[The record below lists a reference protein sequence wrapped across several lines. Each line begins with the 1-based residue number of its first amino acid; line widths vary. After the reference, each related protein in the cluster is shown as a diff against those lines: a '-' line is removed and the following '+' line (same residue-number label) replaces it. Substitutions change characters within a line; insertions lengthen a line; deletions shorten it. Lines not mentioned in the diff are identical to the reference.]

1 MAGPGSGYLADPD
14 PESGKKN
21 RIRNTGTL
29 SFRQSTPDLSLV
41 LLADKERRKSDFLSH
56 YQELTCRAAL
66 AIKTVDRIVTT
77 TELAPSPLSQQQSA
91 PLLPSPLSQQQ
102 LAPLLP
108 SPLSQQPAPLLPS
121 PRSPGAES
129 VEFNEEEVLKTCQ
142 VITKI
147 AMIDH

>member
-14 PESGKKN
+14 PESGKKT
-21 RIRNTGTL
+21 RIRNTGTNNP

-91 PLLPSPLSQQQ
+91 PLLPSPLSQQP
-102 LAPLLP
+102 APLLP
-108 SPLSQQPAPLLPS
+108 SPL
-121 PRSPGAES
+121 SPGAES

>member
-14 PESGKKN
+14 PESGKK
-21 RIRNTGTL
+21 TGSETLVRPTL

-77 TELAPSPLSQQQSA
+77 TELAPSPLSQQPA
-91 PLLPSPLSQQQ
+91 PLLPSPL
-102 LAPLLP
+102 
-108 SPLSQQPAPLLPS
+108 
-121 PRSPGAES
+121 SPGAES

>member
-1 MAGPGSGYLADPD
+1 MVLGRFFHGSRFFRIGSGYFAGPGSGYLADPD

-66 AIKTVDRIVTT
+66 AIKTVARIVTT
-77 TELAPSPLSQQQSA
+77 TELAPSPL
-91 PLLPSPLSQQQ
+91 
-102 LAPLLP
+102 
-108 SPLSQQPAPLLPS
+108 
-121 PRSPGAES
+121 SPGAES